1 MRRMVY
7 GWGPSVTLIRLCI
20 LMLRT
25 APHDIYDTEGYVE
38 EDRYSIDTTLDSLIL
53 KGSDT
58 HFCANEVTYI
68 KPVFIYSGFM
78 KGARSRIRI
87 AELIHENSLRVCHSI
102 ATK

>member
-20 LMLRT
+20 LMLRA

-53 KGSDT
+53 KGSDYA
-58 HFCANEVTYI
+58 FLRKRGYI
-68 KPVFIYSGFM
+68 YKASFYLQRIYERR
-78 KGARSRIRI
+78 AI
-87 AELIHENSLRVCHSI
+87 ENSNRRINS
-102 ATK
+102 